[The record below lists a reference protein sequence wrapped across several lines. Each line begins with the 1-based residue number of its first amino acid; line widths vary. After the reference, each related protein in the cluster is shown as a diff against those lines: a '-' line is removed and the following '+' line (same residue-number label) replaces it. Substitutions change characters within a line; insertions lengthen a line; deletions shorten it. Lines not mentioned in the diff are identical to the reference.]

1 MAIKAPTPPTPPTV
15 PVVPGAEQQSDG
27 GQSMQAGQSAGN
39 GQDNGREFG
48 VHVTI
53 SNPKE
58 NNGGAAAQQGAST
71 QSTGNGQ
78 GSEPQANTQTAAQT
92 GQQNNEAQADVAQQA
107 RQDMVQQALGIKD
120 GDDAKQG
127 QESAQQSVTESP
139 WPLSGSHISA
149 MSFMPVLIVFVAAFI
164 TFMLRNLSKK
174 PKLSKKTLGKGKG
187 QPPAQNVYREKSTA
201 KNDKK
206 NKGSHFE
213 MRI

>member
-27 GQSMQAGQSAGN
+27 GQMVQAGQAAGN

-58 NNGGAAAQQGAST
+58 DNGNANAQQGAS
-71 QSTGNGQ
+71 QSAGNGQ
-78 GSEPQANTQTAAQT
+78 G
-92 GQQNNEAQADVAQQA
+92 NEAQSNGNAANSSDQSQPAQGDAAQQA
-107 RQDMVQQALGIKD
+107 RQDMVQQALGMKD
-120 GDDAKQG
+120 GDGAQQG
-127 QESAQQSVTESP
+127 QETTQQNVAASP
-139 WPLSGSHISA
+139 WPLSGDHMSA

-174 PKLSKKTLGKGKG
+174 PRLNQK
-187 QPPAQNVYREKSTA
+187 PPAKSRLQASQQTVYQEKAAAQNE
-201 KNDKK
+201 KK

>member
-27 GQSMQAGQSAGN
+27 GQQTGQSSSN
-39 GQDNGREFG
+39 GQNDGREFG

-58 NNGGAAAQQGAST
+58 NNNGAAAQQGAST

-78 GSEPQANTQTAAQT
+78 GSEPQANTQTATQT

-107 RQDMVQQALGIKD
+107 RQDMVQQALGMKD

-174 PKLSKKTLGKGKG
+174 PKLSKKPPAKGKG
-187 QPPAQNVYREKSTA
+187 QSPAQNVYREKSTA

>member
-27 GQSMQAGQSAGN
+27 GQMVQAGQAAGN

-58 NNGGAAAQQGAST
+58 NNGNTNVQQGAS

-78 GSEPQANTQTAAQT
+78 GNEVQSNGNAANSSDQSQPAQ
-92 GQQNNEAQADVAQQA
+92 GDVSQQA
-107 RQDMVQQALGIKD
+107 RQDMVQQALGMKD
-120 GDDAKQG
+120 GDGAQQG
-127 QESAQQSVTESP
+127 QGTVQQNVAESP
-139 WPLSGSHISA
+139 WPLSGDHMSA

-174 PKLSKKTLGKGKG
+174 PQLNTK
-187 QPPAQNVYREKSTA
+187 PPAKGRQQESRQKVYREKTA
-201 KNDKK
+201 VENKKK